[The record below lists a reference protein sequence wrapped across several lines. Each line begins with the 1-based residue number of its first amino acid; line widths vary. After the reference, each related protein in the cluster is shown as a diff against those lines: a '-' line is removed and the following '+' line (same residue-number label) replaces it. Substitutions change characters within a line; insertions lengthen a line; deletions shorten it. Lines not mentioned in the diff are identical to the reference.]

1 MAISYAPPAR
11 RARAATL
18 RSSRRPL
25 GAVFVNIRQF
35 GACVHGPLLAALT
48 SGPAT
53 ARLPARGTTRTPV
66 ANMRMYIACM
76 VALQIRDVSEQVRD
90 LLAREARARG
100 QSLQAFLLEIIERE
114 AGYVRNVELLNQSG
128 GRAEG
133 RGHDP
138 AVAVRAVHEARNERD
153 ARLGVLEPFRAH
165 ADEFE

>member
-1 MAISYAPPAR
+1 
-11 RARAATL
+11 
-18 RSSRRPL
+18 
-25 GAVFVNIRQF
+25 
-35 GACVHGPLLAALT
+35 
-48 SGPAT
+48 
-53 ARLPARGTTRTPV
+53 
-66 ANMRMYIACM
+66 MYIACM

-114 AGYVRNVELLNQSG
+114 AGYVRNVELLNQFG